1 MRSSAIM
8 PGESLKMVAIILM
21 ISGSANAQTATTTES
36 PTSSTAADIAITAT
50 TTESPTSSTAA
61 DIAITATTTESPT
74 SSTAA
79 DITITGVSKI
89 ILNSSTAA
97 TISTT
102 ALLFYP
108 FGTAIGDM
116 QNNAYDDGSSPAISL
131 QSPFTFFGHT
141 YSQIYVNNNGHL
153 TFDRPWYGYTPY
165 QFPAHG
171 IRDIIAPLWT
181 DIDTSLNGVVS
192 YHQYTA
198 YSVISQ
204 ATQDINQYFPGL
216 NFTASWVF
224 VATWDKVA
232 FYNNHSQSSFQ
243 VVLISG
249 GNSSFILMNYGVI
262 APTVLKVEAGYDTV
276 NSTDY
281 FLIPHSNDTSFISN
295 LSNSSNVNVPG
306 RWAFKVTGGPRNFFN
321 QASQPPVFYP
331 FGFGAGDTFNSPSDD
346 GSSSPIGL
354 QSLFSFF
361 GRTYSQMFVNNN
373 GYLTFDQA
381 MSNWV
386 PVRFVANS
394 GRDIIAPLWTDIDN
408 RGNGLI
414 SYNQYT
420 NGSVLSQATQ
430 DINQYFPGVNF
441 TASWVFVATWDNV
454 AYYSYSGTETSFQV
468 VLISGG
474 NFSFVLMNYGDIAP
488 TQLPAEAGY
497 DTNFTDYFVIL
508 WSTNKFTIQSL
519 AYLSNVNVPGR
530 WAFLVNQ
537 PSDAI
542 TRDDVL
548 AVRLKVLT
556 SSNLTDANNQKIFL
570 QQFQEALRKNGVPST
585 VRIKLSRVQNER
597 P

>member
-1 MRSSAIM
+1 MRSSAMM
-8 PGESLKMVAIILM
+8 PGESLKMVALVLLM
-21 ISGSANAQTATTTES
+21 ISGSANAQTATITES
-36 PTSSTAADIAITAT
+36 PTSSTAADIAITDVS
-50 TTESPTSSTAA
+50 TESTTSSTAA
-61 DIAITATTTESPT
+61 DTATTTSV
-74 SSTAA
+74 
-79 DITITGVSKI
+79 GKI
-89 ILNSSTAA
+89 MNSFAAA

-102 ALLFYP
+102 EALFFYP
-108 FGTAIGDM
+108 FGTAFGDTM
-116 QNNAYDDGSSPAISL
+116 NIVYDDGSSPAISL

-153 TFDRPWYGYTPY
+153 TFDRPFYGYAPY

-171 IRDIIAPLWT
+171 VRDIIAPFWI
-181 DIDTSLNGVVS
+181 DIDSSLNGVIS
-192 YHQYTA
+192 YKQYRNG
-198 YSVISQ
+198 SVLSQ

-216 NFTASWVF
+216 NFTAAWVF

-232 FYNNHSQSSFQ
+232 YYNNPSQSSFQ

-249 GNSSFILMNYGVI
+249 GNSSFILMNYGMI

-281 FLIPHSNDTSFISN
+281 FLIPRSNESSFVSN

-306 RWAFKVTGGPRNFFN
+306 RWAFKVTGGPRNFFS

-331 FGFGAGDTFNSPSDD
+331 FGLGAGDAFNNPIDD
-346 GSSSPIGL
+346 GSSSAIGL

-361 GRTYSQMFVNNN
+361 GRTYSQLFVNNN

-381 MSNWV
+381 MFNFV
-386 PVRFVANS
+386 PLRFVANS
-394 GRDIIAPLWTDIDN
+394 GRDIIAPLWTDMDN
-408 RGNGLI
+408 RANGAI
-414 SYNQYT
+414 SYNQYS
-420 NGSVLSQATQ
+420 NGSVLSQATR

-441 TASWVFVATWDNV
+441 TATWVFVATWDKV
-454 AYYSYSGTETSFQV
+454 AYFSYSGSETSFQV

-488 TQLPAEAGY
+488 TNLKAEAGY
-497 DTNFTDYFVIL
+497 DTNFTDAFVIL
-508 WSTNKFTIQSL
+508 WSENKFTIQSL
-519 AYLSNVNVPGR
+519 GYLSNVNVPGR

-542 TRDDVL
+542 TRDNVL
-548 AVRLKVLT
+548 SVRLKVLT
-556 SSNLTDANNQKIFL
+556 GSNLTDTNNQKIFL
-570 QQFQEALRKNGVPST
+570 QQFQEALRKKAVPST
-585 VRIKLSRVQNER
+585 VRIKLSRVQNKR